1 MGLLTHIVTLP
12 LAPVRGVGW
21 VMERVLEAAEDE
33 YYDPAP
39 VQQALAALEA
49 QLLAGEIDEETFDRR
64 EDELLDRLEEI
75 RAWQEQRGTR
85 RE

>member
-1 MGLLTHIVTLP
+1 MNLLGEIAALP
-12 LAPVRGVGW
+12 VAPVRGVLW
-21 VMERVLEAAEDE
+21 VLQRVVEAAENE

-39 VQQALAALEA
+39 VEQELAALER

-75 RAWQEQRGTR
+75 RAHLRGTGG
-85 RE
+85 